1 VGGDRHHIL
10 APAWADIHLS
20 LTSSTRSTQVA
31 HTISTPLR
39 TTVRD
44 AAHPITGNA
53 DDYDL
58 LLDLIGDAQVV
69 LLGEASHGTHEFY
82 RERARITRRLIE
94 EEGFT
99 GVAAEADWPDAYR
112 VNRWVLGGSGDR
124 DGVEALGEFER
135 FPRWMWRNRDVLQF
149 VTWLQRHNAGQPE
162 DRRAGFYGLDLYS
175 LFASMQEVI
184 RFLETVDPEAAA
196 RARYRYSCFDAFGED
211 TQAYGYSAEF
221 GVTRTCEDQ
230 AVQQLLEVQR
240 RRAELSE
247 RGGRVPEDELFY
259 TEQNARLVRNAEEYY
274 RTMFR
279 GRVDSWNLR
288 DRHMSETLEA
298 LIAHLGRNG
307 RRARVVVWEH
317 NSHVGDARATEMG
330 RLGEWNV
337 GQLTRERMGDKAMLI
352 GFTTYTGTVT
362 AASDWDAPAE
372 WKQVRPALAESFEAL
387 FHTVGIPDF
396 LLPLRGNDRIVE
408 ALDQPRLERAIG
420 VIYRPETERASHYFE
435 AWLPDQFDAVIH
447 IDETNAVE
455 PLDRAPLES
464 AGTRP
469 KASPAFSEQRR
480 LSRSGS

>member
-1 VGGDRHHIL
+1 M
-10 APAWADIHLS
+10 AQTTTA
-20 LTSSTRSTQVA
+20 
-31 HTISTPLR
+31 PLR
-39 TTVRD
+39 TTLRD
-44 AAHPITGNA
+44 AAHPITGSA

-58 LLDLIGDAQVV
+58 LLELIGDAQVV

-82 RERARITRRLIE
+82 HERARITRRLIE

-99 GVAAEADWPDAYR
+99 AVAVEADWPDAYR
-112 VNRWVLGGSGDR
+112 VNRWVRGRSDDR
-124 DGVEALGEFER
+124 DAFEALGDFER

-149 VTWLQRHNAGQPE
+149 VDWLHRHNAEQPE

-184 RFLETVDPEAAA
+184 RFLEKVDPEAAA

-211 TQAYGYSAEF
+211 TQAYGYAAEF
-221 GVTRTCEDQ
+221 GVTRSCEDQ

-240 RRAELSE
+240 DRIALAE
-247 RGGRVPEDELFY
+247 RDGRVPEDELFY

-298 LIAHLGRNG
+298 LIGHLARGG

-317 NSHVGDARATEMG
+317 NSHIGDALATEMG
-330 RLGEWNV
+330 QLGEWNI
-337 GQLTRERMGDKAMLI
+337 GQLTRQRLGDQSMLI
-352 GFTTYTGTVT
+352 GFTTYSGTVT

-372 WKQVRPALAESFEAL
+372 RKRVRPALPESFEAL

-396 LLPLRGNDRIVE
+396 LLPLRGDARLAE
-408 ALDQPRLERAIG
+408 ALEKPRLERAIG
-420 VIYRPETERASHYFE
+420 VIYRPESERVSHYFE
-435 AWLPDQFDAVIH
+435 ARIPQQFDAVIH
-447 IDETNAVE
+447 LDDTSAVE
-455 PLDRAPLES
+455 PLDWT
-464 AGTRP
+464 AGWGEGEPPETFP
-469 KASPAFSEQRR
+469 TG
-480 LSRSGS
+480 L

>member
-1 VGGDRHHIL
+1 
-10 APAWADIHLS
+10 
-20 LTSSTRSTQVA
+20 VA
-31 HTISTPLR
+31 QTTTAPLR
-39 TTVRD
+39 TTLRD
-44 AAHPITGNA
+44 AAHPITGSA

-58 LLDLIGDAQVV
+58 LLELIGDAQVV

-82 RERARITRRLIE
+82 HERARITRRLIE

-99 GVAAEADWPDAYR
+99 AVAVEADWPDAYR
-112 VNRWVLGGSGDR
+112 VNRWVRGRSDDR
-124 DGVEALGEFER
+124 DAFEALGDFER

-149 VTWLQRHNAGQPE
+149 VDWLHRHNAEQPE

-184 RFLETVDPEAAA
+184 RFLEKVDPEAAA

-211 TQAYGYSAEF
+211 TQAYGYAAEF
-221 GVTRTCEDQ
+221 GVTRSCEDQ

-240 RRAELSE
+240 NRAALAEQN
-247 RGGRVPEDELFY
+247 GRVPEGELFY

-298 LIAHLGRNG
+298 LIGHLARGG

-317 NSHVGDARATEMG
+317 NSHIGDALATEMG
-330 RLGEWNV
+330 QLGEWNI
-337 GQLTRERMGDKAMLI
+337 GQLTRQRLGDQSMLI
-352 GFTTYTGTVT
+352 GFTTYNGTVT

-372 WKQVRPALAESFEAL
+372 RKRVRPALPESFEAL

-396 LLPLRGNDRIVE
+396 LLPLRGDARLAE
-408 ALDQPRLERAIG
+408 ALEKPRLERAIG
-420 VIYRPETERASHYFE
+420 VIYRPESERVSHYFE
-435 AWLPDQFDAVIH
+435 ARIPQQFDAVIH
-447 IDETNAVE
+447 LDDTSAVE
-455 PLDRAPLES
+455 PLDWT
-464 AGTRP
+464 AGWGEGEPPETFP
-469 KASPAFSEQRR
+469 TG
-480 LSRSGS
+480 L